1 MKIKAL
7 VKEIGDLSK
16 ILFKQKNF
24 FLCDENNYINHTFY
38 TELNKNLQIYGL
50 ISTLPID
57 GIKTIN
63 LIRPENSLKFR
74 VVSNKYMDHIVLQL
88 EDIRKPGKIETKN
101 AKVTIFLIL
110 STKSKKSQL

>member
-63 LIRPENSLKFR
+63 LIRPENG